1 MEKKKGKGK
10 GEKSEP
16 KGNVDGPAHLTAHT
30 SLLFQLIRFDQVPLQ
45 ARPKQHHQSFLSLK
59 QRQSSLSPQ
68 QHYNS
73 TLLGAP
79 SFPLLCDVANHY
91 ASSLRHSLHYLH
103 QPPPSNSSA
112 IRNGLLHRRQSSLL
126 LARCP
131 GRPALLEHL
140 VT

>member
-91 ASSLRHSLHYLH
+91 ASSLPPLLHSLHYLIRSTSASR
-103 QPPPSNSSA
+103 PPSYSCA
-112 IRNGLLHRRQSSLL
+112 IRNGQHKRQSSLL
-126 LARCP
+126 LAR
-131 GRPALLEHL
+131 
-140 VT
+140 